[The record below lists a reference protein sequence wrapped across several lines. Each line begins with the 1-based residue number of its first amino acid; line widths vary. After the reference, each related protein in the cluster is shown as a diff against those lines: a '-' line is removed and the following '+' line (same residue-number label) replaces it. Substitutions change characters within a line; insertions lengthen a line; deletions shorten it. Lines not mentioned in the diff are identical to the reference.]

1 MKKMVPGSSG
11 YGIASLQEGNQ
22 VTENFSYT
30 FQGNYILPPDA
41 NNPVNHT
48 TQHTVEDF
56 NNLGVIVWIQD
67 DNSKEILQSTTAS
80 LVNNINE
87 NLITSNN
94 FKIFPNP
101 ASEIATI
108 AYQGFDHKN
117 VEFKIINMIGEVV
130 LSKSFI
136 SPSSSGYYNLNIS
149 HLSNGIYNIIV
160 SSNGTFLTK
169 QIQILK

>member
-1 MKKMVPGSSG
+1 MKIGVWSFYSDLFTENKVFKNLSSG
-11 YGIASLQEGNQ
+11 LGDDDLYGLNELNKFCNLNSIQLI
-22 VTENFSYT
+22 T
-30 FQGNYILPPDA
+30 LDL
-41 NNPVNHT
+41 
-48 TQHTVEDF
+48 VEDF

-80 LVNNINE
+80 LVNNIDE

-117 VEFKIINMIGEVV
+117 VEFKITEI
-130 LSKSFI
+130 
-136 SPSSSGYYNLNIS
+136 
-149 HLSNGIYNIIV
+149 HLSMISTVFADFWTINV
-160 SSNGTFLTK
+160 MEFLVFRS
-169 QIQILK
+169 QN